1 MMNAAGF
8 PPGYAAY
15 AYYGGSVL
23 PANYQYGTPTA
34 MYPVSLLDCLIF
46 VTAGHILRGSCGL
59 FGQF

>member
-8 PPGYAAY
+8 PPGYAY

-34 MYPVSLLDCLIF
+34 MYPVSLPDSPVF
-46 VTAGHILRGSCGL
+46 VTDFSFLSHFQS
-59 FGQF
+59 

>member
-8 PPGYAAY
+8 PPGYAY

-34 MYPVSLLDCLIF
+34 IYPVSRKAYFQDSF
-46 VTAGHILRGSCGL
+46 HYV
-59 FGQF
+59 F